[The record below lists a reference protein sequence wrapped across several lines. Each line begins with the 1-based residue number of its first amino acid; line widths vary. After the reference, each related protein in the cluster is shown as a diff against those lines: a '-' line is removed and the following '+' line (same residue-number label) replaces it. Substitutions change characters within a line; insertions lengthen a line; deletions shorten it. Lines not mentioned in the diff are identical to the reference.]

1 MEKKRG
7 TNCKAGL
14 RRAVGFYMFLLPLVR
29 LTVHS
34 YFNHQGRNFRGVF
47 PRKAQLLQSSSKGP
61 LPFSRLKMAE
71 AQKGPYE
78 LIPYQRAFSSV
89 SVFNWHGSSSPKR
102 SSKFQERRD
111 DISPD
116 HNEYNL

>member
-1 MEKKRG
+1 MQSWPEKSSW
-7 TNCKAGL
+7 
-14 RRAVGFYMFLLPLVR
+14 FLHVSAPLGQAHCS
-29 LTVHS
+29 LS